1 MNSNLT
7 AAVADQQIAELQRT
21 AERERNVRSARARMS
36 GSLRSRISLRHS
48 FRFRPVPQ
56 A

>member
-7 AAVADQQIAELQRT
+7 PTVAQHQIAELQRS
-21 AERERNVRSARARMS
+21 AERERNVRGARARMS